1 MRFPVLLFSLAMAAT
16 VGGCSGDKA
25 ASTDTQPAA
34 KPAKEAVSARRHD
47 ESS

>member
-25 ASTDTQPAA
+25 ASADAQPAA

-47 ESS
+47 